1 MLFEILKPILDITE
15 RMIKKLK
22 SQQVINTISNNITIY
37 KMNKFYNFFFLSRLN
52 FSFFEV

>member
-15 RMIKKLK
+15 RIIKKLK

-37 KMNKFYNFFFLSRLN
+37 KMNKFYIFFPD
-52 FSFFEV
+52 